1 LKSNPPDDQLQ
12 NNPKTCIY
20 RVILSSFKI
29 YTNVGKLGPATRNN
43 LDRFGFGY
51 QRARDP
57 RVKLAKGMNST
68 RIRIIKRNKADPNP
82 SRLGKRCYMNL
93 NIKQKLKATRGNLM
107 NLLNLAK
114 IQ

>member
-1 LKSNPPDDQLQ
+1 
-12 NNPKTCIY
+12 
-20 RVILSSFKI
+20 VILSSFKI
-29 YTNVGKLGPATRNN
+29 YTNFGKLEPATRNN

-57 RVKLAKGMNST
+57 HAKIAKGSNLT
-68 RIRIIKRNKADPNP
+68 RIGIIKRDKADPNP

-107 NLLNLAK
+107 NLLDIAK